1 MRYIITENR
10 MIGLVDKM
18 VKQVFP
24 QFNYRDTLVATY
36 SGGDDT
42 FLEYY
47 SYSPG
52 KGGKTFAK
60 YYVWTHELVLNREL
74 FHKLEDYFGEEK
86 MSFILDWFNKEFDQE
101 SESINF

>member
-1 MRYIITENR
+1 MKYIITENR
-10 MIGLVDKM
+10 MVGLVDKM

-47 SYSPG
+47 SPD

-60 YYVWTHELVLNREL
+60 YYVWTHELVLNHEL

-101 SESINF
+101 AESINF